1 MLYKVLWQPK
11 RQTKE
16 IKEEVFMKD
25 NVEGIHFYQIDKA
38 GGGICQTKDVA

>member
-16 IKEEVFMKD
+16 IKEEAFMKD
-25 NVEGIHFYQIDKA
+25 NVEGIHVCQIDKA
-38 GGGICQTKDVA
+38 GRGVCQTKVVA